1 MNRLTKIRSTIVA
14 CVTAIAALVAL
25 APAAVAADGGDD
37 ADGTVTSVRA
47 FPKTENA
54 DKDLLAEAVAT
65 DVEEDAKWDIDE
77 LDVPHTESTAEKE
90 ARLAKERREA
100 QEREAAAAA
109 SRSAAREQ
117 LNVQLAGIAQPNSK
131 AAADLIAYAKQFIG
145 KVPYRYGGT
154 TTAGW
159 DCSGFVQ
166 FVFKSVGIGLPR
178 TSGAQAGVGTFVGT
192 DLSNAQ
198 PGDIIANAGHAGI
211 YLGNGVVINATKS
224 HPNPAED
231 TAISPVAWVY
241 QGGYQVRHVL

>member
-14 CVTAIAALVAL
+14 CVTAIAALIAF
-25 APAAVAADGGDD
+25 APAAVAADDGDD

-65 DVEEDAKWDIDE
+65 DVEEDAKWDIEE

-109 SRSAAREQ
+109 SRSQARQ
-117 LNVQLAGIAQPNSK
+117 KLDAQLAGVASPNSK
-131 AAADLIAYAKQFIG
+131 TAAAVVSYAMQYQG
-145 KVPYRYGGT
+145 KVRYVYGGNT
-154 TTAGW
+154 PAGW

-166 FVFKSVGIGLPR
+166 YVFAQVGISLPR
-178 TSGAQAGVGTFVGT
+178 TSGNQAAVGAFVGT
-192 DLSNAQ
+192 DLRNAQ
-198 PGDIIANAGHAGI
+198 PGDIIANGGHSGI
-211 YLGNGVVINATKS
+211 YLGNGVVINATNA
-224 HPNPAED
+224 HVNPVED
-231 TAISPVAWVY
+231 TAISPVAWVFH
-241 QGGYQVRHVL
+241 GGYQVRRVL